1 MRVSIM
7 SYQQSALE
15 KESKLLHDHWHL
27 VDRQQGVNVQAP
39 FRMLRTSVEK
49 AAGRTADHRGA
60 Q

>member
-1 MRVSIM
+1 M

-27 VDRQQGVNVQAP
+27 VDMQQGVNVQNP
-39 FRMLRTSVEK
+39 SRMLRTSVGK
-49 AAGRTADHRGA
+49 AAGRMADHSGE

>member
-1 MRVSIM
+1 M

-27 VDRQQGVNVQAP
+27 VDMQQGVNVQAP